1 MINNNGKLIV
11 QKLVKIFFDS
21 SGDESNGLNH
31 FFPDYALRM
40 KDRKLTQK

>member
-21 SGDESNGLNH
+21 SGDESNG
-31 FFPDYALRM
+31 FFPDYAFKM
-40 KDRKLTQK
+40 KDKKLNQM